1 MNYYSVYQL
10 RYRYIPTFDLSES
23 LNASTFDPTTTRY
36 YLVCTYL
43 VSKKCS
49 NAAEEEKK
57 IESFWKFFGHGSVG
71 HKGSVIRLFHK
82 TQTIFL

>member
-57 IESFWKFFGHGSVG
+57 IESF
-71 HKGSVIRLFHK
+71 
-82 TQTIFL
+82 